1 MNPSLYQLNP
11 RTYLA
16 QVAGRDASLDQIPDD
31 FLKKVADAGFD
42 WIWLL
47 GVWTISAEGIRIARS
62 LPSLQAE
69 FVRALPDLSP
79 FDVCGSPFSILDY
92 SVDPALGGNAAIE
105 RLRHRLDS
113 HGLKLMLDF
122 IPNHV
127 GLDHSWTKTSSDFF
141 IQGTPSNLEREP
153 DNWVRLKDGA
163 IFAHGRDPNYP
174 GWSDTLQLNYFNPDL
189 HNAMTAELIKVS
201 QICDGVRCDMAMLLE
216 PEIFASTWKEHAAN
230 SPGEPSYFWPSAI
243 SAVKERNPGFKL
255 LAETYWDYEYKL
267 QKHGFDFT
275 YDKRL
280 YDRVMLRRG
289 PDVRAHLEAPLSFQS
304 RMARFLENHDEARV
318 ASMLSVAEHRAAAAV
333 TYLAPGMRF
342 FFDGQLSG
350 RRTRTPVQLGRAPR
364 EKIDQSVAA
373 IYHEI
378 LPVVNSLPVK
388 HGTWNLLDTKAA
400 WPDNHTHS
408 NFIAFLI
415 EHPIKTLLMVVNY
428 ASYRGQCF
436 IRVPDRA
443 WLDGSLELRDILSHE
458 RLVRDS
464 NDLRERGLFLDC
476 AEWQTHIFSVEHS

>member
-1 MNPSLYQLNP
+1 
-11 RTYLA
+11 
-16 QVAGRDASLDQIPDD
+16 LDQIPDD
-31 FLKKVADAGFD
+31 FLSKLSSQGFD
-42 WIWLL
+42 WLWIL
-47 GVWTISAEGIRIARS
+47 GVWTISPEGLRIARS
-62 LPSLQAE
+62 LPELQAE
-69 FVRALPDLSP
+69 LLRILPDLSSS
-79 FDVCGSPFSILDY
+79 DVCGSPFAIAEY
-92 SVDPALGGNAAIE
+92 IVDPALGGNHALE
-105 RLRHRLDS
+105 RLRKRMNS
-113 HGLKLMLDF
+113 FGLKLMLDF
-122 IPNHV
+122 VPNHL
-127 GLDHSWTKTSSDFF
+127 GLDHKWTSTDPDFF
-141 IQGTPSNLEREP
+141 IQGTSTQIEREP
-153 DNWVRLKDGA
+153 SNWTRLRNGR

-174 GWSDTLQLNYFNPDL
+174 GWPDTLQLNYYNPEL
-189 HNAMTAELIKVS
+189 QQAMRSELLKIS
-201 QICDGVRCDMAMLLE
+201 ELCDGVRCDMAMLLE
-216 PEIFASTWKEHAAN
+216 PDVFSNTWRDHAAH
-230 SPGEPSYFWPSAI
+230 SGEEPPHFWPVAI
-243 SAVKERNPGFKL
+243 SAVKEKNPDFKF

-267 QKHGFDFT
+267 QGHGFDFT

-280 YDRVMLRRG
+280 YDRVLLRRG

-333 TYLAPGMRF
+333 TYLSPGMRF

-364 EKIDQSVAA
+364 EKIDQAVAA

-415 EHPIKTLLMVVNY
+415 EHPIKTLLVVVNY

-436 IRVPDRA
+436 IRVPDRS

-458 RLVRDS
+458 RLVRNS

-476 AEWQTHIFSVEHS
+476 AEWQTHIFSIEHS